1 MFIQASKIGN
11 IAEIVVNRPDALN
24 AMNPDV
30 VQELTDELIEA
41 ISDQDTGVVILT
53 GTGEKAFV
61 AGADIKVMQK
71 LNIKRALETNPRKA
85 IKKTKYTYVL
95 I

>member
-1 MFIQASKIGN
+1 MFIKVSKIGN

-24 AMNPDV
+24 AMNPEV

-53 GTGEKAFV
+53 GAGEKAFV
-61 AGADIKVMQK
+61 AGADIKAMQK
-71 LNIKRALETNPRKA
+71 LDMKRALEFGKLGHRLA
-85 IKKTKYTYVL
+85 
-95 I
+95 